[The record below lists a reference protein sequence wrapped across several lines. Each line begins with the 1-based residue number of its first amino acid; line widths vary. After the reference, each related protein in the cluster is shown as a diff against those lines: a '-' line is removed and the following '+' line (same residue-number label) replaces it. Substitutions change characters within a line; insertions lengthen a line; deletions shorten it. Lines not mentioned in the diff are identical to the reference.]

1 MKQTAKIGFQGEEE
15 AIGYL
20 RKQNHKILYQNWRSK
35 HLEVDIIS
43 QIDSMLIFTEVKTRS
58 NLDFGEPQHFVTKGK
73 QKNLLKAANAYCYE
87 KDYHGEIRFDIISIY
102 TDKNNKVTDI
112 QHIVDAFY
120 QYG

>member
-1 MKQTAKIGFQGEEE
+1 MKQTAKIGSHGEQA

-20 RKQNHKILYQNWRSK
+20 RNQKHKILFQNWRSK

-43 QIDSMLIFTEVKTRS
+43 QIGAMLVFTEVKTRS

-73 QKNLLKAANAYCYE
+73 QNNLLKAANAFCYE
-87 KDYHGEIRFDIISIY
+87 KDFHGEIRFDIISVY
-102 TDKNNKVTDI
+102 NDKHNKIIDI
-112 QHIVDAFY
+112 QHIRDAFY